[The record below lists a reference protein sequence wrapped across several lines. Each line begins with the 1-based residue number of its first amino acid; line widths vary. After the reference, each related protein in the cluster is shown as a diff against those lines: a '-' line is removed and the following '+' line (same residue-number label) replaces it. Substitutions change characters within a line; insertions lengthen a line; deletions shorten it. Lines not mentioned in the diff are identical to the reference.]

1 MSSKLR
7 ERRNLRL
14 TTSLSIDNNCSKIL
28 PHLYLGGHE
37 MTTDCATLRTLNIS
51 HILSITIDSYNHYPG
66 EFAYQQLPIL
76 DSVDA
81 NILHILPMSI
91 QFIESAKEA
100 GGACLVHC
108 SFGMSRSPSIVLG
121 YLMHTEQMSLAQAVR
136 KVKGSRPVTA
146 PNYGFMQQLANYEIE
161 LRGKV
166 SVDCEKY
173 RENRT
178 AVKKKYFLFFC
189 FLFFVFCFFS

>member
-1 MSSKLR
+1 
-7 ERRNLRL
+7 
-14 TTSLSIDNNCSKIL
+14 
-28 PHLYLGGHE
+28 
-37 MTTDCATLRTLNIS
+37 MTTDSATLRTLNIS

-66 EFAYQQLPIL
+66 EFAYQQFPIL

-81 NILHILPMSI
+81 NILSILEPSI
-91 QFIESAKEA
+91 TFIESAKA
-100 GGACLVHC
+100 LGGACLVHC

-178 AVKKKYFLFFC
+178 AVR
-189 FLFFVFCFFS
+189 